1 MVYSKVEKVA
11 FSTFGHHSIVE
22 KNAHKIGSQKLDKST
37 QIGENTCF

>member
-22 KNAHKIGSQKLDKST
+22 KKTHTK
-37 QIGENTCF
+37 